1 MTQKLLDLSGKIKS
15 PILEIL
21 EAISNIAASLNI
33 PFFVVGAVARDII
46 LHYGYGVE
54 IIRATEDIDLG
65 VMVEDWVKFTQ
76 LKEAIIGCGT
86 FDQGREPQRFF
97 YKDNFPVDIVPFGQI
112 SKPKDTIEW
121 PEFKGIEMSTLGF
134 KESFDNSILVRLRT
148 DPDFEIRFASLA
160 GLAAMKLISWKDK
173 YPERNKDAKDL
184 KFIMLHY
191 LEAGNFQ
198 RIYEG
203 EDSDILEDD
212 AADYELMSARLLGR
226 DVATI
231 ITPESK
237 EYILKILNEET
248 GEQVHYKLA
257 ADMRQGPSY
266 TSDDF
271 VANLNFLEAFK
282 KGFLDIKL
290 QVI

>member
-1 MTQKLLDLSGKIKS
+1 MVQKLLDLSGKIKG

-21 EAISNIAASLNI
+21 ETISNIAASLNI
-33 PFFVVGAVARDII
+33 PVFVAGAAARDTI

-65 VMVEDWVKFTQ
+65 IMVEDWDKFTQ
-76 LKEAIIGCGT
+76 FKEAIIGSGT
-86 FDQGREPQRFF
+86 FDQGKEPQRFF
-97 YKDNFPVDIVPFGQI
+97 YKGKFPVDVVPFGQI
-112 SKPKDTIEW
+112 SKPKNTIEW
-121 PEFKGIEMSTLGF
+121 PEFEGIEMSTLGF

-184 KFIMLHY
+184 KFIMRNY
-191 LEAGNFQ
+191 IEAGNFD
-198 RIYEG
+198 RIYDG
-203 EDSDILEDD
+203 EDSDILEGV

-231 ITPESK
+231 TTPDSK
-237 EYILKILNEET
+237 KYILKILNEET
-248 GEQVHYKLA
+248 GEQKNYKLVV
-257 ADMRQGPSY
+257 DMRRGPSY
-266 TSDDF
+266 TNIDF
-271 VANLNFLEAFK
+271 YTNLNLLEAFK
-282 KGFLDIKL
+282 KGFLDKK
-290 QVI
+290 

>member
-1 MTQKLLDLSGKIKS
+1 MTQKLLDLSGKIKG

-21 EAISNIAASLNI
+21 ETISNIAASLNI
-33 PFFVVGAVARDII
+33 PFFVVGAAARDII

-65 VMVEDWVKFTQ
+65 VMVEDWDKFKQ
-76 LKEAIIGCGT
+76 LQEAIIGSET
-86 FDQGREPQRFF
+86 FDQGKEPQRFF
-97 YKDNFPVDIVPFGQI
+97 YKGKFSVDVVPFGQI
-112 SKPKDTIEW
+112 SKPKDTIKW
-121 PEFKGIEMSTLGF
+121 PGFDGIEMSTLGF
-134 KESFDNSILVRLRT
+134 KESFDNSILIRLRT
-148 DPDFEIRFASLA
+148 DPNFEIRFASLA

-184 KFIMLHY
+184 KLIMLNY
-191 LEAGNFQ
+191 IEAGNFE

-203 EDSDILEDD
+203 EDSDILEAA

-248 GEQVHYKLA
+248 GEQGHYKLA
-257 ADMRQGPSY
+257 ADMRQSPFYS
-266 TSDDF
+266 SNDF
-271 VANLNFLEAFK
+271 DANLNLLEAFK
-282 KGFLDIKL
+282 NGFLDIN
-290 QVI
+290 

>member
-1 MTQKLLDLSGKIKS
+1 MIQKLLDLSGKIKS

-21 EAISNIAASLNI
+21 EAISNITASLNL

-46 LHYGYGVE
+46 LHYRYGVE

-65 VMVEDWVKFTQ
+65 VMVEDWDKFTQ
-76 LKEAIIGCGT
+76 LKEAIIGSGT

-97 YKDNFPVDIVPFGQI
+97 YKSNFPVDIVPFGQI

-121 PEFKGIEMSTLGF
+121 PEFEGIEMSTLGF

-173 YPERNKDAKDL
+173 YPARNKDAKDL
-184 KFIMLHY
+184 KFIMLNY
-191 LEAGNFQ
+191 IEAGNFE
-198 RIYEG
+198 RIYDG
-203 EDSDILEDD
+203 EDSDILEGDE
-212 AADYELMSARLLGR
+212 ADYELMSARLLGR

-248 GEQVHYKLA
+248 GEQGHYKLA
-257 ADMRQGPSY
+257 VDMRQSPFFGSN
-266 TSDDF
+266 DF
-271 VANLNFLEAFK
+271 DANLNLLEAFK
-282 KGFLDIKL
+282 NGFLDIN
-290 QVI
+290 

>member
-1 MTQKLLDLSGKIKS
+1 MTQKLLDLSGKIKG

-33 PFFVVGAVARDII
+33 PLFVVGAAARDII
-46 LHYGYGVE
+46 LHYRYGVE

-65 VMVEDWVKFTQ
+65 VMVEDWDKFTQ
-76 LKEAIIGCGT
+76 LKEAIIGSGT
-86 FDQGREPQRFF
+86 FDRGREPQRFL
-97 YKDNFPVDIVPFGQI
+97 YKGDFPIDIVPFGQI
-112 SKPKDTIEW
+112 AKPKDTIEW
-121 PEFKGIEMSTLGF
+121 PEFEGIEMSTLGF

-184 KFIMLHY
+184 KFIMLNY
-191 LEAGNFQ
+191 IEAGNFD
-198 RIYEG
+198 RIYDG

-226 DVATI
+226 DVTTI
-231 ITPESK
+231 TTPESK
-237 EYILKILNEET
+237 EYILKILNDET
-248 GEQVHYKLA
+248 GEQDHYKLA
-257 ADMRQGPSY
+257 ADMRQGSSY
-266 TSDDF
+266 ISDDF
-271 VANLNFLEAFK
+271 DANLNLLEAFK
-282 KGFLDIKL
+282 KGFLDID
-290 QVI
+290 

>member
-1 MTQKLLDLSGKIKS
+1 MTQKLLDLSGKIKG

-21 EAISNIAASLNI
+21 KTISNIATSLNI
-33 PFFVVGAVARDII
+33 PLFVAGAAARDII

-65 VMVEDWVKFTQ
+65 VMVEDWDKFAQ
-76 LKEAIIGCGT
+76 LKEAIIGSET
-86 FDQGREPQRFF
+86 FNQGKEPQRFF
-97 YKDNFPVDIVPFGQI
+97 YKDKFPVDVVPFGQI
-112 SKPKDTIEW
+112 SKPEDTIKW

-148 DPDFEIRFASLA
+148 DPDFEIRFTSLP

-184 KFIMLHY
+184 KLIMLNY
-191 LEAGNFQ
+191 IEAGNLE
-198 RIYEG
+198 RIYDG
-203 EDSDILEDD
+203 EDSDISEGA

-231 ITPESK
+231 MMPESK
-237 EYILKILNEET
+237 KYILKILNEET
-248 GEQVHYKLA
+248 GEQDNYKLA
-257 ADMRQGPSY
+257 LDMRRGPSH
-266 TSDDF
+266 TSNDF
-271 VANLNFLEAFK
+271 DANFNLLEAFK
-282 KGFLDIKL
+282 KGFLDK
-290 QVI
+290 

>member
-1 MTQKLLDLSGKIKS
+1 MIQKLLDLSGKIKS

-21 EAISNIAASLNI
+21 EAISNITASLNL

-46 LHYGYGVE
+46 LHYRYGVE

-65 VMVEDWVKFTQ
+65 VMVEDWDKFTQ
-76 LKEAIIGCGT
+76 LKEAIIGFGT

-97 YKDNFPVDIVPFGQI
+97 YKSNFPVDIVPFGQI

-121 PEFKGIEMSTLGF
+121 PEFEGIEMSTLGF

-160 GLAAMKLISWKDK
+160 GLAAMKLIAWKDK

-184 KFIMLHY
+184 KFIILNY
-191 LEAGNFQ
+191 IEAGNFE
-198 RIYEG
+198 RIYDG
-203 EDSDILEDD
+203 EDSDILEAA

-226 DVATI
+226 DVAA
-231 ITPESK
+231 ITMPESK
-237 EYILKILNEET
+237 KYILKILNEET
-248 GEQVHYKLA
+248 GEQDNYKLA
-257 ADMRQGPSY
+257 VDMRRGPSY
-266 TSDDF
+266 TSNDF
-271 VANLNFLEAFK
+271 DTNLNLLEAFK
-282 KGFLDIKL
+282 NGFLDIN
-290 QVI
+290 

>member
-1 MTQKLLDLSGKIKS
+1 MIQKLLDLSGKING

-33 PFFVVGAVARDII
+33 PVFVVGAAARDII
-46 LHYGYGVE
+46 LYYGYGIE
-54 IIRATEDIDLG
+54 MHRATEDVDLA
-65 VMVEDWVKFTQ
+65 VMVEDWDKFAQ
-76 LKEAIIGCGT
+76 LKEEIIGTGI
-86 FDQGREPQRFF
+86 FNQEREPQRFF
-97 YKDNFPVDIVPFGQI
+97 YKGNFPVDIVPFGQI

-121 PEFKGIEMSTLGF
+121 PEFEGIEMSTLGF

-148 DPDFEIRFASLA
+148 APDLEIRFASLA

-184 KFIMLHY
+184 KFIMRNY
-191 LEAGNFQ
+191 IDAGNSE
-198 RIYEG
+198 RIYDG
-203 EDSDILEDD
+203 EDSDISEGD

-248 GEQVHYKLA
+248 GEQDHYKLA
-257 ADMRQGPSY
+257 VDMRQGPSY
-266 TSDDF
+266 ISDDF
-271 VANLNFLEAFK
+271 DASLNLLEAFK
-282 KGFLDIKL
+282 KGFLDIN
-290 QVI
+290 

>member
-1 MTQKLLDLSGKIKS
+1 MTQKLLDLSGKIKN

-21 EAISNIAASLNI
+21 EAISNIAASLDI
-33 PFFVVGAVARDII
+33 PFFVVGAAARDII
-46 LHYGYGVE
+46 LLYGYGVE

-65 VMVEDWVKFTQ
+65 VMVEDWDKFAQ
-76 LKEAIIGCGT
+76 LKEAITGSGT
-86 FDQGREPQRFF
+86 FNQEKEPQRFF
-97 YKDNFPVDIVPFGQI
+97 YKGSFPVDIVPFGQI

-121 PEFKGIEMSTLGF
+121 PEFEGIEMSTLGF

-148 DPDFEIRFASLA
+148 APDLEIRFASLA

-184 KFIMLHY
+184 KFIMRNY
-191 LEAGNFQ
+191 IDAGNSE
-198 RIYEG
+198 RIYDG
-203 EDSDILEDD
+203 EDSDISEGD

-231 ITPESK
+231 ILPESE

-248 GEQVHYKLA
+248 GEQDHYKLA
-257 ADMRQGPSY
+257 VDMRQGPSY
-266 TSDDF
+266 SNHDF
-271 VANLNFLEAFK
+271 DTNLNLLEAFK
-282 KGFLDIKL
+282 GGFLDIN
-290 QVI
+290 

>member
-1 MTQKLLDLSGKIKS
+1 MTQKLLDLSGKIKN

-21 EAISNIAASLNI
+21 EAISNVATSLNI
-33 PFFVVGAVARDII
+33 PVFVVGAAARDII

-65 VMVEDWVKFTQ
+65 VMVEDWDKFTQ
-76 LKEAIIGCGT
+76 LKEAIIGFGI

-97 YKDNFPVDIVPFGQI
+97 YKGNFPVDIVPFGQI

-121 PEFKGIEMSTLGF
+121 PEFEGIEMSTLGF

-148 DPDFEIRFASLA
+148 APDFDFRFASLA

-184 KFIMLHY
+184 KFIMLNY
-191 LEAGNFQ
+191 IEAGNFE
-198 RIYEG
+198 RIYDG
-203 EDSDILEDD
+203 EHSDILEGDV
-212 AADYELMSARLLGR
+212 ADYELMSARLLGR

-231 ITPESK
+231 ITSESK
-237 EYILKILNEET
+237 KYILTILNEEA
-248 GEQVHYKLA
+248 GEPDNFKLA
-257 ADMRQGPSY
+257 VDMRRGPSY
-266 TSDDF
+266 ISNDIDE
-271 VANLNFLEAFK
+271 NLNLLEAFK
-282 KGFLDIKL
+282 KGFLDIK
-290 QVI
+290 

>member
-1 MTQKLLDLSGKIKS
+1 MTQKLLDLSGKIKG
-15 PILEIL
+15 PILKIL
-21 EAISNIAASLNI
+21 KTISNIATPLNI
-33 PFFVVGAVARDII
+33 PVFVVGAAARDII
-46 LHYGYGVE
+46 LHYGYVVE

-65 VMVEDWVKFTQ
+65 VMVKDWDKFTQ
-76 LKEAIIGCGT
+76 LKEAITGSGT

-97 YKDNFPVDIVPFGQI
+97 YKSNFPVDIVPFGQI

-121 PEFKGIEMSTLGF
+121 PEFEGIEMITLGF
-134 KESFDNSILVRLRT
+134 MESFDNSILIRLRT

-173 YPERNKDAKDL
+173 NPERNKDAKDL
-184 KFIMLHY
+184 KLIMLNY
-191 LEAGNFQ
+191 IEAANFE

-203 EDSDILEDD
+203 EDSDILEAA

-248 GEQVHYKLA
+248 GEQGHYKLA
-257 ADMRQGPSY
+257 ADMRQSPFYS
-266 TSDDF
+266 SNDF
-271 VANLNFLEAFK
+271 DANLNLLEAFK
-282 KGFLDIKL
+282 NGFLDIN
-290 QVI
+290 

>member
-1 MTQKLLDLSGKIKS
+1 MTPKLLDLSGKIKG

-33 PFFVVGAVARDII
+33 PLFVVGAAARDII

-65 VMVEDWVKFTQ
+65 VMVEDWDKFTQ
-76 LKEAIIGCGT
+76 LKEAIIGSGT
-86 FDQGREPQRFF
+86 FDRGREPQRFF
-97 YKDNFPVDIVPFGQI
+97 YKGNFPIDIVPFGQI

-121 PEFKGIEMSTLGF
+121 PEFEGIEMSTLGF

-160 GLAAMKLISWKDK
+160 GLAAMKLIAWKDK

-184 KFIMLHY
+184 KFIILNY
-191 LEAGNFQ
+191 IEAGNFE
-198 RIYEG
+198 RIYDG
-203 EDSDILEDD
+203 ENSDILEDD

-231 ITPESK
+231 ITLESK

-248 GEQVHYKLA
+248 GEQDHYKLA
-257 ADMRQGPSY
+257 VDMRQGPSY
-266 TSDDF
+266 NSNEFD
-271 VANLNFLEAFK
+271 ANLSLLEAFK
-282 KGFLDIKL
+282 NGFLDID
-290 QVI
+290 

>member
-1 MTQKLLDLSGKIKS
+1 MTQKLLDLSGKIKG
-15 PILEIL
+15 PILKIL
-21 EAISNIAASLNI
+21 KTISNIATPLNI
-33 PFFVVGAVARDII
+33 PVFVVGAAARDII

-65 VMVEDWVKFTQ
+65 VMVEDWDKFKQ
-76 LKEAIIGCGT
+76 LQEAIIGSET
-86 FDQGREPQRFF
+86 FDQGKEPQRFF
-97 YKDNFPVDIVPFGQI
+97 YKGKFSVDVVPFGQI
-112 SKPKDTIEW
+112 SKPKDTIKW
-121 PEFKGIEMSTLGF
+121 PGFEGIEMSTLGF
-134 KESFDNSILVRLRT
+134 KESFDNSILIRLRT
-148 DPDFEIRFASLA
+148 DPNFEIRFASLA

-184 KFIMLHY
+184 KLIMLNY
-191 LEAGNFQ
+191 IEAGNFE

-203 EDSDILEDD
+203 EDSDILEAA

-248 GEQVHYKLA
+248 GEQGHYKLA
-257 ADMRQGPSY
+257 ADMRQSPFYS
-266 TSDDF
+266 SNDF
-271 VANLNFLEAFK
+271 DAYLNLLEAFK
-282 KGFLDIKL
+282 NGFLDIN
-290 QVI
+290 